1 MRRAQLLLFV
11 IACCHPAIAFV
22 PTVSWKT
29 LSRYGMGLQTGTPA
43 RRAASVVI
51 KMDDTSCV
59 EVEAPTLR
67 GEAIAEWRQPRRTV
81 VPSQVLATGV
91 IVCMFACSSA
101 APRLFALRTT
111 LLHLRLDATA
121 GCCWTHLEC
130 LANDMCFGPK
140 PAAGDE
146 LNNQWVRRQHV
157 HICARS
163 PFG

>member
-1 MRRAQLLLFV
+1 MQARGSRCKA
-11 IACCHPAIAFV
+11 
-22 PTVSWKT
+22 PTKRGSIK
-29 LSRYGMGLQTGTPA
+29 SNGYGTQNSPRGLKAALTPA

-67 GEAIAEWRQPRRTV
+67 GEAIAERRQPRRTV

-91 IVCMFACSSA
+91 MVCMFAFSSA

-121 GCCWTHLEC
+121 GCCCTSSAPRSDVVASRGQE
-130 LANDMCFGPK
+130 PK
-140 PAAGDE
+140 KRLPSF
-146 LNNQWVRRQHV
+146 
-157 HICARS
+157 ARS
-163 PFG
+163 AFRP

>member
-1 MRRAQLLLFV
+1 MQARGSRCKA
-11 IACCHPAIAFV
+11 
-22 PTVSWKT
+22 PTKRGSIN
-29 LSRYGMGLQTGTPA
+29 SNGYGTQYSPRGLKAALTPA

-67 GEAIAEWRQPRRTV
+67 GEAIAERRQPRRTV